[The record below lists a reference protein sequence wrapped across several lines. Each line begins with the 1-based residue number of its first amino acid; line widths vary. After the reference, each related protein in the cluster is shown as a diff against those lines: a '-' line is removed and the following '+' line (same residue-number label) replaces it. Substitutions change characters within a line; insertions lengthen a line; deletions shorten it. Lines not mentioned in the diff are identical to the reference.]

1 MPVASLAVL
10 FALYFSQGL
19 PSGVLAHAFPAI
31 MRDQGVSLEY
41 IGLIKLLALPW
52 ALKFIWAPYVDR
64 IGWARIGVHRTWIVA
79 MQLLL
84 VGLLLLASMS
94 NYESLFGPLIVIFLI
109 GILLVNTS
117 AATQDIATDGLAV
130 KVLAERFRGIGN
142 SVQVT
147 GFKLGMILSGSGLLL
162 GIDHF
167 GWSLSMQLMALLL
180 VLLMLPIFTGA
191 IPVYP
196 KVTNNFDAGVADK
209 GMARALPLTVY
220 KGFFKRSNMLA
231 WVLVLITYK
240 LADSLGSVM
249 IKPLL
254 IDSGFSLGDL
264 ATITLWSSIAGLLGA
279 ALGGYLYLRLGAK
292 NMMLIAGL
300 AQAVGIAL
308 YTLVDLHWVGILGVY
323 GLSIF
328 EQAVDGMSTVAL
340 FSLMMAQ
347 CRSGH
352 EGADFTV
359 QASIQVLVSGLAAAL
374 GGLLAG
380 MLGYFSTFVVAGA
393 VGLVSLVFVLH
404 YFRQK

>member
-31 MRDQGVSLEY
+31 MREQGVSLEY

-64 IGWARIGVHRTWIVA
+64 IGWNRLGVHRSWIVS

-84 VGLLLLASMS
+84 VCLLLLASVS
-94 NYESLFGPLIVIFLI
+94 SYEVLFGPLIVVFLI
-109 GILLVNTS
+109 GILLVNTT

-130 KVLAERFRGIGN
+130 KTLQARWRGVGN

-162 GIDHF
+162 GIDYF
-167 GWSLSMQLMALLL
+167 GWSTSMQLMALLL
-180 VLLMLPIFTGA
+180 VLLMLPVFSKV
-191 IPVYP
+191 IPIYP
-196 KVTNNFDAGVADK
+196 KVVDNQVDNKPTA
-209 GMARALPLTVY
+209 ALPLTVY
-220 KGFFKRSNMLA
+220 KGFFKRQGMLA
-231 WVLVLITYK
+231 WLLVLVTYK

-254 IDSGFSLGDL
+254 VDAGFSLGEL
-264 ATITLWSSIAGLLGA
+264 ASITLWSSILGLLGA

-292 NMMLIAGL
+292 KMMFIAGFAQAL
-300 AQAVGIAL
+300 GIALYALVDIQAVGI
-308 YTLVDLHWVGILGVY
+308 VGIY
-323 GLSIF
+323 GLSMF
-328 EQAVDGMSTVAL
+328 EQAVDGTSTVVL
-340 FSLMMAQ
+340 FSLMMSH
-347 CRSGH
+347 CRSMH

-374 GGLLAG
+374 GGLLAS
-380 MLGYFSTFVVAGA
+380 MWGYFATFVIAGGA
-393 VGLVSLVFVLH
+393 GLASLVFVSH